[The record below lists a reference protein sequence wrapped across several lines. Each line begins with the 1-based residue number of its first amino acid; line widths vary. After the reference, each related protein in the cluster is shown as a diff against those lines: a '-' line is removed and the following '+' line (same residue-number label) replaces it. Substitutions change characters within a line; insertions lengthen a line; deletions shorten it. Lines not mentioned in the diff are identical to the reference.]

1 MVLTNV
7 QQELAAVLL
16 RRLRDRGLIS
26 QALYTAA
33 ADAARTADLPPPA
46 GKAATLPTEVLC
58 FESSSDPAGAA
69 GGKESF

>member
-1 MVLTNV
+1 MGTV

-33 ADAARTADLPPPA
+33 VDAARTADLPPLA
-46 GKAATLPTEVLC
+46 GKATKLPKEVLC
-58 FESSSDPAGAA
+58 FESSPDPPAAA
-69 GGKESF
+69 GGQKPL

>member
-1 MVLTNV
+1 MGTV

-33 ADAARTADLPPPA
+33 ADAARTADLPPLADKTPQ
-46 GKAATLPTEVLC
+46 LPKEVLC
-58 FESSSDPAGAA
+58 FESSPDPPATA
-69 GGKESF
+69 GGQEPL